1 MFSPGLH
8 IQFASVL
15 CPYFPM
21 THHLWGHQDISAIK
35 VLLVRDTKVAYIR
48 IMLPSFCSKLIKQ
61 RAILHVPTSHFMI
74 TTCMF
79 QKKLKQRG
87 HFTSHRL
94 EQSITWAEVE
104 LMSYLANC
112 TFFLPFDIMFYPSV
126 RLFSTSF
133 WFFQRNPRRVIF
145 QCFGSQHNKSL
156 CRKR

>member
-1 MFSPGLH
+1 MSLLSH
-8 IQFASVL
+8 DSSS
-15 CPYFPM
+15 
-21 THHLWGHQDISAIK
+21 HQDISAIK